1 MAQGEV
7 TNLDVEF
14 TADMLMA
21 VLAPPLYVFLEQ
33 QRGFSRARVAAG
45 VRRLFIDGLRQ
56 SASSPQ

>member
-45 VRRLFIDGLRQ
+45 VRRLFIDGLR
-56 SASSPQ
+56 